1 MSQLKKNNHSHFSIN
16 KLILISICIIALGVF
31 VTANYDDFT
40 QQDEVSDNPFDSDS
54 NDELMFIKSHEQDP
68 HPKSI
73 PNGVYVGEYSYKGNN
88 YHERMKFGADNTVY
102 YELVNIDDG
111 SDYSGKAKWR
121 LKGSVLK
128 YSMVKGDSF
137 LFNPRGN
144 YITMPKKEVLIIHFS
159 RDEEAVYIRKRS
171 NKKLVSF

>member
-1 MSQLKKNNHSHFSIN
+1 MSPQKTSNSLNISLK
-16 KLILISICIIALGVF
+16 KLILIAICVISLGTY
-31 VTANYDDFT
+31 VTINYDDLT
-40 QQDEVSDNPFDSDS
+40 QQDEVSDNPFD
-54 NDELMFIKSHEQDP
+54 DEGSSELLFIKQHEQDS
-68 HPKSI
+68 HPKYI

-88 YHERMKFGADNTVY
+88 YHERLKFGSDNTVY
-102 YELVNIDDG
+102 YELINIDDG
-111 SDYSGKAKWR
+111 SDFSGKAKWR

-128 YSMVKGDSF
+128 YSMVKGDAF